1 MTAREMFIEEVEKV
15 VKNFPEEAQNYFNLF
30 KR

>member
-1 MTAREMFIEEVEKV
+1 MTAREIFIEEVEKV
-15 VKNFPEEAQNYFNLF
+15 VENFPEEAQNYFNLF